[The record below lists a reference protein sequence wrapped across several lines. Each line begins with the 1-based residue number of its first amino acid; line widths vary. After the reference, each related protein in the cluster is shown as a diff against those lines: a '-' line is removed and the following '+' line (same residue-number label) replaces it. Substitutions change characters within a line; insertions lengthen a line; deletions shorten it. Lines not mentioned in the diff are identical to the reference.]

1 MSTAAQC
8 YWMSL
13 RYTLG
18 NGGAAG
24 KGPELRVGLKGDEIH
39 PQGINIWSV
48 NNILTQNFIFLHYN
62 DANPRSH
69 YACFYTKT

>member
-1 MSTAAQC
+1 MS
-8 YWMSL
+8 
-13 RYTLG
+13 
-18 NGGAAG
+18 
-24 KGPELRVGLKGDEIH
+24 GPELQVGLRVDFIH

-48 NNILTQNFIFLHYN
+48 NNILTQNFIFRHYN